1 LKDRRKFL
9 GIADAPTFQKLKA
22 VTFR

>member
-1 LKDRRKFL
+1 LKDGRKFL